1 MSDIM
6 DVNQIN
12 AVVGAFIG
20 ASPWPVA
27 HLPKTGGGITVLE
40 ATLQG
45 NSAGTAIGLLLVALT
60 DVADGGTPAL
70 AGTIATFTGT
80 IIPAAG
86 VTFKATINNQY
97 VATPCAIGVAQTSG
111 TLPATANISISYV
124 MGK

>member
-6 DVNQIN
+6 DINQAN
-12 AVVGAFIG
+12 LAVGAFIG
-20 ASPWPVA
+20 AGPWPLA
-27 HLPKTGGGITVLE
+27 HLPKTGGGVTVLD
-40 ATLQG
+40 AVLQG

-80 IIPAAG
+80 CVAAAG
-86 VTFKATINNQY
+86 VTFKATINNAY
-97 VATPCAIGVAQTSG
+97 LATPCAIGVAQTSG
-111 TLPATANISISYV
+111 TLPATANISMSYV